1 MRHPYLRNIALVV
14 LSIPLALVLEGVT
27 AYRSPA
33 VLIQSYLLPS
43 RGHGD
48 MTRFLIVSVALD
60 SAFCF
65 AVLLGLY
72 LLFAKLSKRDGK

>member
-14 LSIPLALVLEGVT
+14 LSVPLALVLEGVT
-27 AYRSPA
+27 AYTSPG

-48 MTRFLIVSVALD
+48 MTRFLIVNVALD

-65 AVLLGLY
+65 AMLLGLY